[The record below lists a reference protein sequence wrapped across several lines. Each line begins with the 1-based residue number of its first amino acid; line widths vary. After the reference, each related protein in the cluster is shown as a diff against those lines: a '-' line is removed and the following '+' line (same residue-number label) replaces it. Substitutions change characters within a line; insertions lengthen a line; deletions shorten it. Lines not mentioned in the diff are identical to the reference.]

1 MCITALAILLL
12 ISVATV
18 LFVRHRNEKAVNLY
32 KIEINRVENELK
44 VHAGEKGFVA
54 GDSGSVTE
62 DSGFVVD
69 VSKYETIT
77 GVTALTVDNAER
89 FYRFDSD
96 YCIVDVEGTLW
107 RIDYSVDNSGER
119 KTLFMAVNLV
129 IAVIFATVILIFI
142 YIYFAVVRTFNRI
155 AEYPKELAK
164 GNLTLPM
171 TEQKNK
177 YFGRFLWGLDML
189 REQLEGEKKK
199 NLELEKEKNVF
210 LLSLSHDIKT
220 PISAI
225 KLYAAALKKNLY
237 RDEDKLKEVAE
248 KLDGNAEEIEKY
260 VARIISSSGE
270 DFLDLD
276 VKTGEFYL
284 SEAMGPVK
292 EYYSDK
298 LSTVGT
304 ELTIEKFS
312 DVLLQGDRDR
322 FTEVLQNIF
331 ENAIKYGDGG
341 YIRVSFAD
349 EEDAR
354 LITVANSGC
363 NLPESEAEHIFES
376 FYRGSNVGSKP
387 GSGLGLYIARQLMRK
402 MGGEI
407 FAEIVGPEPAGPEM
421 RITLV
426 LHKTA

>member
-1 MCITALAILLL
+1 M
-12 ISVATV
+12 
-18 LFVRHRNEKAVNLY
+18 FVRHKNEKAVNLY
-32 KIEINRVENELK
+32 KIEINRVENELRA
-44 VHAGEKGFVA
+44 HAGEAGFMP
-54 GDSGSVTE
+54 DLSR
-62 DSGFVVD
+62 
-69 VSKYETIT
+69 YET
-77 GVTALTVDNAER
+77 VLEVRALGAENADS
-89 FYRFDSD
+89 FYDFDSN
-96 YCIVDVEGTLW
+96 YCITEVEGTLW
-107 RIDYSVDNSGER
+107 RIDYSIDNSGER
-119 KTLFMAVNLV
+119 KTLFMAVNMV
-129 IAVIFATVILIFI
+129 IAVIFAAVILILV
-142 YIYFAVVRTFNRI
+142 YIYFAVIRTFNRI

-237 RDEDKLKEVAE
+237 RDEEKLQDVAE
-248 KLDGNAEEIEKY
+248 KLSGNAKKKKKY

-270 DFLDLD
+270 DFLNLD
-276 VKTGEFYL
+276 VRAGEFYL
-284 SEAMGPVK
+284 SEAIGPVK

-304 ELTIEKFS
+304 ELTIGKFS

-363 NLPESEAEHIFES
+363 NLPESEAEHMFDS